1 MPTPSNLMSHL
12 IWPMLG
18 LVAVLFVL
26 AGLLW
31 WVRAWLRDSSEDDG
45 CSPLFLSEYREM
57 VSRGE
62 LSEEEFRRIKDG
74 LIARMGVGSPP
85 SAVSGKDRPRRVEA
99 RPVEPEEE
107 WDRGE
112 EVEEE

>member
-18 LVAVLFVL
+18 LVGVLFVL

-31 WVRAWLRDSSEDDG
+31 WVRAWLRDSSDDDG
-45 CSPLFLSEYREM
+45 CSPLLLSEYREM
-57 VSRGE
+57 VRRGE
-62 LSEEEFRRIKDG
+62 LSEEEFRKIKDG

-85 SAVSGKDRPRRVEA
+85 SAPRGEGMPRRVET
-99 RPVEPEEE
+99 RPVAEEGEAAEEE
-107 WDRGE
+107 
-112 EVEEE
+112 

>member
-18 LVAVLFVL
+18 LVGVLFVL

-31 WVRAWLRDSSEDDG
+31 WVRAWLRDSSDDDG
-45 CSPLFLSEYREM
+45 CSPLLLSEYREM
-57 VSRGE
+57 VRRGE
-62 LSEEEFRRIKDG
+62 LSEEEFRKIKDG

-85 SAVSGKDRPRRVEA
+85 SAPRGEGSPRRVET
-99 RPVEPEEE
+99 RPVAEEGEAAEEE
-107 WDRGE
+107 
-112 EVEEE
+112 